1 MSKVKFP
8 SFIIGAMRL
17 GSWGANMSTIK
28 LESFVNDCIDL
39 GFNAFDH
46 ADIYGDYTTEN
57 DFGKV
62 LKFHSSLRSN
72 IHLITKCGIR
82 KVCTEKPD
90 YSINSYDSSY
100 AHIIESVDKSLTNFN
115 TDYIDTLLIHRPDY
129 LMEVD
134 EIAKAFEHLRKDG
147 KVKWF
152 GVSNFSTSQFG
163 LLNDSIDLITNQIEV
178 SLLNTQAFENG
189 TLDQSI
195 KEGIRPMAW
204 SPLAGGQLFNG
215 SNEESVKRILEVSSD
230 LCEYY
235 SCELDQLLYAWVL
248 RHPANIIP
256 VTGTSNIDRLKSAKK
271 ALTIN
276 LEKEHWYI
284 LLQAARGESVP

>member
-62 LKFHSSLRSN
+62 LKSHSSLRSN

-82 KVCTEKPD
+82 KVCAEKPD

-100 AHIIESVDKSLTNFN
+100 AHIIGSVDKSLINFN

-129 LMEVD
+129 LMEID
-134 EIAKAFEHLRKDG
+134 EIAKAFEHLRKAG

-152 GVSNFSTSQFG
+152 GVSNFSTSQFC

-178 SLLNTQAFENG
+178 SLLNTEALENG

-195 KEGIRPMAW
+195 KKGIRPMAW

-215 SNEESVKRILEVSSD
+215 STEDSVKRILEVSSD